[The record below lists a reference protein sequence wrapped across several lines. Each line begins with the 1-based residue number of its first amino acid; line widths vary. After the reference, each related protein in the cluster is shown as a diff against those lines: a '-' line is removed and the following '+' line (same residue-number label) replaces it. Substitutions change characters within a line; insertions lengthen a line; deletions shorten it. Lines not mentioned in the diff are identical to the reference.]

1 MYLTNYDIFIKICMM
16 KREDTMKKI
25 SSTLQ
30 KMIEKNKRE
39 ILSNQSKLSDIEKK
53 VDTKIIANGK

>member
-1 MYLTNYDIFIKICMM
+1 
-16 KREDTMKKI
+16 MKKI

-30 KMIEKNKRE
+30 KMIEKNKSE
-39 ILSNQSKLSDIEKK
+39 ILSNQTKLIDIEKK